1 MGQTQNMDLTRLPV
15 SLGKVRS
22 ADKAE
27 IEKDRKQFWDKLFE
41 KYERLSEMETEEVE
55 IDQIDQPIN
64 VLSRAKA
71 FSSLGRDVP
80 GSKTFR
86 RWVAEHGE
94 EIDEL
99 TTIAGPLR
107 EDEED
112 IEGEMDHDISSEEDE
127 DYETSEGEIGSEK
140 PNQDLMYEKTDVG
153 EGESDDSES
162 DSDLGLLQSLPRQLQ
177 ISQTMTPIKKNHSF
191 IEKFRH
197 SPKLASSFNH
207 SVLTPRKSD
216 LSMNLS
222 CLSCGNQTDYSIDM
236 GIREKEFECDE
247 CLLSVHPECK
257 EECKLCKRV
266 AEEVELRWI
275 KKRNFQEESINLTS

>member
-1 MGQTQNMDLTRLPV
+1 MNVGKQTLITICYVSFPV
-15 SLGKVRS
+15 
-22 ADKAE
+22 
-27 IEKDRKQFWDKLFE
+27 
-41 KYERLSEMETEEVE
+41 
-55 IDQIDQPIN
+55 
-64 VLSRAKA
+64 
-71 FSSLGRDVP
+71 
-80 GSKTFR
+80 
-86 RWVAEHGE
+86 
-94 EIDEL
+94 

-127 DYETSEGEIGSEK
+127 DYETSEGEIVSEK
-140 PNQDLMYEKTDVG
+140 PNQDLMYEKTNVG
-153 EGESDDSES
+153 EGESEDSES

-177 ISQTMTPIKKNHSF
+177 ISQSMTPIKKNHSF

-236 GIREKEFECDE
+236 GIREKEFE
-247 CLLSVHPECK
+247 VIGK
-257 EECKLCKRV
+257 V
-266 AEEVELRWI
+266 FF
-275 KKRNFQEESINLTS
+275 NFYENY